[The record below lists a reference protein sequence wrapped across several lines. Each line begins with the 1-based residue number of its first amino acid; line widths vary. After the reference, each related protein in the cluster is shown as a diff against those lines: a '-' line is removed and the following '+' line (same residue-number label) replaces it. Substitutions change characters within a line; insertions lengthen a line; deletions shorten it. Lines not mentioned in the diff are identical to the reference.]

1 MGSKEKGRRT
11 FLKNAGAGFAGGAL
25 LGFPTGSGAA
35 GAAQRA
41 KSYDVIDFGAKGDG
55 IAIDSAA
62 INRAIEAAAAADG
75 GTVYFRAGNYLCY
88 SIHLKSKVSVYLEQ
102 GATIIAAEPANDP
115 AKSYDLAESN
125 KPWEDYQDYGHNHWH
140 NSLIW
145 GEGLSEVAIWGPGR
159 IWGKGLSR
167 GWGAG
172 PIAEQAGVA
181 NKALALKNCRNVT
194 LRDFSI
200 LHGGHFGILAT
211 GVDNLTIDNLK
222 IDTNR
227 DGMDVDCCR
236 NVRISNCS
244 VNSPWDDA
252 ICLKSSFALG
262 FARATE
268 MVTINNCM
276 VAGSFEEGTLLDGTF
291 KRFADDAKVPH
302 IGRIK
307 FGTESNGG
315 FKNIVVS
322 NCVFDGCR
330 GLAIESVDGAVV
342 EDVSCTNITMREVFE
357 APIFLR
363 LGARM
368 RGPAGAAV
376 GKIQRVILSN
386 IMCTSAPASARIG
399 SILAGIPG
407 HPIEDVKIND
417 LILVNQGG
425 GTKNDAQM
433 LLPEKEKQYP
443 EPNMFGTTPAHGF
456 FIRHARGLE
465 MNGVKIDH
473 LHDDARPAFVLE
485 DVKQAEFGRIKVAV
499 DAGIATFALR
509 QVKDFSVFRSRPVPD
524 TELGSVVEEKE
535 I

>member
-1 MGSKEKGRRT
+1 MRPKENARRR

-35 GAAQRA
+35 EAAQSA
-41 KSYDVIDFGAKGDG
+41 KTYDVIDFGAKGDG
-55 IAIDSAA
+55 IAIDSAG
-62 INRAIEAAAAADG
+62 INRAIEAAAAAGG
-75 GTVYFRAGNYLCY
+75 GTVYFGAGNYLCY
-88 SIHLKSKVSVYLEQ
+88 SIHLKSKVSLYLEQ
-102 GATIIAAEPANDP
+102 GTTITAAEPATDP

-145 GEGLSEVAIWGPGR
+145 GEELSDVAIWGPGR

-172 PIAEQAGVA
+172 PIAERAGVA
-181 NKALALKNCRNVT
+181 NKAIALKSCRNVT

-291 KRFADDAKVPH
+291 KRFADEAKVPH

-315 FKNIVVS
+315 FKSIAVS

-330 GLAIESVDGAVV
+330 GLAIESVDGALI
-342 EDVSCTNITMREVFE
+342 EDVSCTNITMRDIFE

-368 RGPAGAAV
+368 RGPEGAAV
-376 GKIQRVILSN
+376 GVMRRVILSN
-386 IMCTSAPASARIG
+386 VTCTSAVASARIG
-399 SILAGIPG
+399 SIVAGIPG

-425 GTKNDAQM
+425 GTKNDAQL
-433 LLPEKEKQYP
+433 LLPEKENQYP

-456 FIRHARGLE
+456 FIRHAKGLE
-465 MNGVKIDH
+465 MSGVKIDH

-485 DVKQAEFGRIKVAV
+485 DVKHAEFGRIKAEA
-499 DAGIATFALR
+499 DTGIPTFALR
-509 QVKDFSVFRSRPVPD
+509 QVKDFSVSRSRPVPD
-524 TELGSVVEEKE
+524 TELGSAEKE
-535 I
+535 EI